1 MCKNPYKGVDYSIFL
16 IREGSD
22 LKQYECSLVEGN
34 WLSKFPSPMGAMQ
47 PIKAVLEIN
56 TY

>member
-1 MCKNPYKGVDYSIFL
+1 MPALFNKG
-16 IREGSD
+16 GSD
-22 LKQYECSLVEGN
+22 LQQPECPLVEGN
-34 WLSKFPSPMGAMQ
+34 WLSKFPSPMGAMY